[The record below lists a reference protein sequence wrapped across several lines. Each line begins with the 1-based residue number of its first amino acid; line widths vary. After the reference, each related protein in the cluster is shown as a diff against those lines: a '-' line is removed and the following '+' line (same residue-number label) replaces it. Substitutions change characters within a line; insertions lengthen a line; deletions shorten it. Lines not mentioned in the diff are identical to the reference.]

1 MPDSSKSSVHSWPAM
16 PEAWRAHWPTWCVFP
31 ERSKGQERELI
42 DAVQEASKNH
52 RLCPELPDLWRALQL
67 TPPHKVR
74 VVVLGQDPYHGARQA
89 HGLAF
94 SVQDPLLPWP
104 PSLRNMFKERH
115 ADLGLPMDRPADLS
129 DWARAGGVALE
140 FRVDH
145 RGRGRLGNTKT
156 WGGSA
161 RWSMRWLRCAPF
173 SRAWCGCCGAS
184 LPSGCMV
191 RCWTTLKAT
200 GRKTCVCGPLIRV
213 RCRRTA
219 AFSEAARSAK
229 PTTRF
234 RLGEVRPFS
243 GECRR
248 RWRAKP

>member
-1 MPDSSKSSVHSWPAM
+1 MAGHARSMASPLADMV
-16 PEAWRAHWPTWCVFP
+16 RFP
-31 ERSKGQERELI
+31 GAFE
-42 DAVQEASKNH
+42 
-52 RLCPELPDLWRALQL
+52 
-67 TPPHKVR
+67 
-74 VVVLGQDPYHGARQA
+74 GARAGVDRCRARGIQKSPALSRTPRPLARLAVDASPQGSGGGAGPRPVPRRTSGPRVGVQRAGSAVAMAAVAQKHVQGASCGPGPA
-89 HGLAF
+89 HGPF
-94 SVQDPLLPWP
+94 GGP
-104 PSLRNMFKERH
+104 FG
-115 ADLGLPMDRPADLS
+115 LGG
-129 DWARAGGVALE
+129 AGGVALE

-145 RGRGRLGNTKT
+145 RGRGGRENTKT

-184 LPSGCMV
+184 LPSGCTA
-191 RCWTTLKAT
+191 RCWTNLKAT

-219 AFSEAARSAK
+219 AFSEAARSARR
-229 PTTRF
+229 TTRF